1 MLKQALAEAQAQG
14 GTQILELHLE
24 MFDPSPQTEQALRAL
39 VVELSAST
47 PAEGCRLIA
56 FPAPSRF
63 ICWNCCGLR
72 FESDNPEAICPN
84 CGEPGMLIPIEV
96 TFALDHVVVKSE
108 PPAGR

>member
-14 GTQILELHLE
+14 AVQVLELHLE
-24 MFDPSPQTEQALRAL
+24 MFDPSPETEQALRAL
-39 VVELSAST
+39 VAELSGGT
-47 PAEGCRLIA
+47 PAEGCRIIT

-96 TFALDHVVVKSE
+96 TFALDHVK
-108 PPAGR
+108 AI